1 MITGTAKDIVAY
13 LMDADKE
20 KLFDLEEHKEKKQ
33 RSLDSN
39 AYFHVLVGKL
49 AQALTPPLSKAA
61 CKNMLIAD
69 YGQPELDDS
78 GAMIIYKTNA
88 PPSYMEEQE
97 HIHTKLI
104 KVTIENDK
112 NVYFYRVNR
121 GTHTYNSAEMSKLI
135 DGTVQECKNVG
146 VETATFDELQH
157 MKMLWK
163 QKCAKNG
170 NK

>member
-1 MITGTAKDIVAY
+1 MITGRAKDIVAY

-20 KLFDLEEHKEKKQ
+20 KLFDLEEHKEKKP

-49 AQALTPPLSKAA
+49 AQALTPPISKAE

-69 YGQPELDDS
+69 YGQPEMLDDEI
-78 GAMIIYKTNA
+78 MIYKTNA
-88 PPSYMEEQE
+88 PPSYMQKLEY
-97 HIHTKLI
+97 IHTKLI
-104 KVTIENDK
+104 KVSVENDK

-135 DGTVQECKNVG
+135 DGTVQECKAVG
-146 VETATFDELQH
+146 VETATPDELAHMAALWAQH
-157 MKMLWK
+157 LASGHK
-163 QKCAKNG
+163 
-170 NK
+170 

>member
-1 MITGTAKDIVAY
+1 MITGTAKDIINY
-13 LMDADKE
+13 LLDADKE
-20 KLFDLEEHKEKKQ
+20 KLFDLDEHKEKKP

-49 AQALTPPLSKAA
+49 AQALTPPISKAA
-61 CKNMLIAD
+61 CKNMMIAD
-69 YGQPELDDS
+69 YGQPEIDDN
-78 GAMIIYKTNA
+78 GEVIIYKTNA
-88 PPSYMEEQE
+88 PPSYMEDQE

-104 KVTIENDK
+104 KVTVENDK

-146 VETATFDELQH
+146 IETATPDELAH
-157 MKMLWK
+157 MAALWA
-163 QKCAKNG
+163 QKIAGGAK
-170 NK
+170 